1 MDNSSS
7 NVNYCKVLDD
17 FINKMSKNVTY
28 NECLW
33 YLNSHTTL
41 SQIQLQYCLLQRFPK
56 TFEPIHADKWDGVL

>member
-33 YLNSHTTL
+33 YLNNHTTL
-41 SQIQLQYCLLQRFPK
+41 SQIQLQYCLLQRFPNIYA
-56 TFEPIHADKWDGVL
+56 PVHAAKWDGVL